1 MKTALKMAQLVVP
14 LSFISLS
21 PLSALGLE
29 SPPMDTVV
37 FDFRTHGSNAQ
48 SFQSRLYVDTL
59 GFSTMQVMPFCDQY
73 YIGSVLDPHLAIQK
87 NSISLEQACYP
98 QSSYYPL
105 IAVGEGWLE
114 ATGDPGYFFIPPDVL
129 PGHQPVLLQG
139 AGPHKVYW
147 LGADHPDNER
157 VVDWNNW
164 SIKAERKNGRWLK
177 HIRIRE

>member
-14 LSFISLS
+14 LSFICLS

-29 SPPMDTVV
+29 SPSLDTVI
-37 FDFRTHGSNAQ
+37 FDFRTHGINAQ

-114 ATGDPGYFFIPPDVL
+114 ATGDPGYFFVPPDVL

-147 LGADHPDNER
+147 LGADHPDNEH